1 MKERKWVKREED
13 EDRSKYIIETES
25 LSSDLRFANVAIHR
39 YYYDQTIECK
49 MCKIGVRSI

>member
-1 MKERKWVKREED
+1 MKREKD

-25 LSSDLRFANVAIHR
+25 LSSDHR